1 MKKIKTILLI
11 LRSKSYVLMH
21 ENGKQLEIDANIPD
35 SLAPHYSYA
44 MIEACRSVGFLLTV
58 TRRPLGFPKEGE
70 LWETEK
76 TGPNE

>member
-1 MKKIKTILLI
+1 MRKLKTILLV

-21 ENGKQLEIDANIPD
+21 ENGKQLDFHSNIPD
-35 SLAPHYSYA
+35 SLVPHYSYA

-58 TRRPLGFPKEGE
+58 TRRPVGFPKEEE